1 MNEKQLLTL
10 LRKKKGFFEA
20 ILELTE
26 SETDLPLNEW
36 VPVLEQKRVFLMC
49 IDEVDGQLHPFKK
62 TLHTISEEI
71 KAELDHMRHTVKK
84 ILLIDGLNQEKR
96 KEIIKS

>member
-10 LRKKKGFFEA
+10 LQKKKGFFEA

-26 SETDLPLNEW
+26 SETHLPLDAW
-36 VPVLEQKRVFLMC
+36 IPVLEQKRVLLSC
-49 IDEVDGQLHPFKK
+49 IDELDAELHPFKK
-62 TLHTISEEI
+62 TLHAISDEI
-71 KAELDHMRHTVKK
+71 KVELEHMRLVVKK
-84 ILLIDGLNQEKR
+84 ILLLDGMNQEKR